1 MAQGL
6 SKAIPYKQ
14 FRKELDKKT
23 LCPIYLF
30 TGEEEGEK
38 EKVIRIIA
46 ERASPDNPSI
56 GRFHIEDNE
65 FFRAAEFAL
74 SPSMFVERSVC
85 LMMNIE
91 SLQRTDENAALLRE
105 VIDNLPDSSVLIFT
119 TTDNKV
125 PAVIPRDLRERI
137 KIVQF
142 WRFFENDL
150 FRYLEREL
158 SRNGV
163 SVEQGV
169 IPLLIELLGRDV
181 RKIDGALE
189 KLINFSDFG
198 AVTTEVVQSLVSDE
212 RSVSIAE
219 FLHSFFKRQKDVYY
233 LLKKVTEDGVHDLL
247 LLGAIMRR
255 AESLENFHSRA
266 VSGSSV
272 DEILDAM
279 NIDSRRR
286 DDFLKYVTANPPED
300 LNRLF
305 PLIYRAETR
314 LKSSRYQTLTGNPLF
329 DLIAEY
335 VRW

>member
-6 SKAIPYKQ
+6 SKAMPYKQ

-23 LCPIYLF
+23 LWPVYLF

-56 GRFHIEDNE
+56 GRFHIEDDE
-65 FFRAAEFAL
+65 FVRAAGFAL

-91 SLQRTDENAALLRE
+91 SLQRTDGNTALLRE
-105 VIDNLPDSSVLIFT
+105 VMDNLPDSSMLIFT

-125 PAVIPRDLRERI
+125 PAVIPRDLHEKM

-158 SRNGV
+158 SRNGI

-181 RKIDGALE
+181 RKIDGAIE

-198 AVTTEVVQSLVSDE
+198 PVTTEVVQSLVADE
-212 RSVSIAE
+212 RSISITE
-219 FLHSFFKRQKDVYY
+219 FLHSFFKRRGDVYY

-247 LLGAIMRR
+247 LLGAIMKR
-255 AESLENFHSRA
+255 AESIESFHSLT

-272 DEILDAM
+272 DDALDALNM
-279 NIDSRRR
+279 DSRRR
-286 DDFLKYVTANPPED
+286 DDFLMYVAANPPEE

-314 LKSSRYQTLTGNPLF
+314 LKSSRYQTVIGNPLF
-329 DLIAEY
+329 DLITEY
-335 VRW
+335 LR